1 MQKLTDDVQHELE
14 RGVILDVLILANLEW
29 LPIRSVRSQ
38 LAGQG
43 FFLADRELQFHF
55 NYLEQRGYI
64 DRKPLRSGQTPRL
77 WICTTGGFRPTR
89 ESNSEFV
96 ILSGAKDLALLR
108 ERPERDSSLRS
119 E

>member
-64 DRKPLRSGQTPRL
+64 DRKPLRSGR
-77 WICTTGGFRPTR
+77 
-89 ESNSEFV
+89 
-96 ILSGAKDLALLR
+96 ADLELQVVRANTKAVDLHDGR
-108 ERPERDSSLRS
+108 IPPDEGIKF
-119 E
+119 